1 MAADSGIITASLR
14 ELAEALDD
22 TPTEQTMDL
31 EEMDLM
37 ATAELERLLEREEP
51 EPTGATEGKPAEDPA

>member
-14 ELAEALDD
+14 ELAEGLDEALD
-22 TPTEQTMDL
+22 EQTMEL

-37 ATAELERLLEREEP
+37 ATAELERLLGQANDP
-51 EPTGATEGKPAEDPA
+51 EMDDSSD